1 MTDSRVFISEAD
13 AYLFGQGTHYDI
25 YKKLGAHPSQENGE
39 KGYFFGV
46 WAPNAAQVY
55 VIGDF
60 NEWKEES
67 NPMVRMEESDGIW
80 TAFIPG
86 VQEGSLYKFLILTPE
101 GRKIYKADPFANYA
115 EFRPGTA
122 SRTTDLSTFRWTDQK
137 WLEDRSRKNLYEEP
151 MAVYECHI
159 GSWMKHPSHPD
170 GGFYTYREF
179 GDRLLEYLKEMK
191 YTHIEL
197 MGIAEHPF
205 DGSWGYQV
213 TGYYAPTARYG
224 TPGDFMYLINLMHRN
239 GIGVILD
246 WVPAHFCPD
255 EHGLACFDGQCIF
268 EDPDPR
274 KGQHPDWG
282 TRIFNLAKNEV
293 KNFLIANALYWIREF
308 HVDGLRVDAVASMLY
323 LDYGKKDGEW
333 VANINGG
340 NENLDAIEFFKHLNS
355 VVRGTYPEVMMIAE
369 ESTAWPRVTDTIEN
383 GGLYFTYKWNMGW
396 MHDFCDYMKLDPFFR
411 KGAHHMMTFA
421 MSYNSSEHYI
431 LPLSHDEVVHLKCS
445 MVEKMPGYQV
455 DKYANL
461 RVGYT
466 FLFGHSGKKLLFM
479 GQDFGQEREWSEERE
494 LDWFLLGQDLNRGL
508 KDYVKELLEL
518 YRNYPVMYKIDSD
531 WSGFEWINADDA
543 QRSIYSFF
551 RKDETGKNRILF
563 ILNMTPIEYK
573 DFRVGVPEAGTYKL
587 LLDSASTKFGGQ
599 GSNISRTIRSKD
611 GACDWREQS
620 IGFDLPAYGAEVFLI
635 PDAKEEV
642 QAGKK
647 RTVRKE
653 TEVKEKEKEAS
664 TASGRKTAARA
675 NKGKKV
681 S

>member
-224 TPGDFMYLINLMHRN
+224 TPEDFMYLINLMHRN